1 MRRARALIAAAV
13 LGLAV
18 APVLNLAVDPLET
31 FRPPAVS
38 HSPYGN
44 DRLAKVEHLLSAPPY
59 EGLLLGSSRTGLLDP
74 AWASETAGRWYNLG
88 LLGAAP
94 SEIADVAAALAAHG
108 KLARTLVLGLDLFG
122 LAPGGGAPG
131 HLAHPV
137 VGGRSRLG
145 WTLDQIFAP
154 SIGALADAASRAA
167 TGRHVVRTDYAGG
180 GAFAMLG
187 APAPQTAAHADR
199 VAGAIAVDPAQFDA
213 VRRLAAMASAA
224 GATLCVVWH
233 PHSPAVLDG
242 YDRAEIDRLKHAVA
256 GLGAPVV
263 DLMDALWA
271 RDAAAWRD
279 AKHLAPAAAR
289 RELEAILAQ
298 CPTASALPRKG
309 PHQLSDLR

>member
-1 MRRARALIAAAV
+1 MRRALVLIAAAV

-44 DRLAKVEHLLSAPPY
+44 DRLAKIEHLLSAPPY

-94 SEIADVAAALAAHG
+94 SEIADVAAALVAHG
-108 KLARTLVLGLDLFG
+108 KLPRTLVLGLDLFG

-137 VGGRSRLG
+137 VSGRSRLG
-145 WTLDQIFAP
+145 WTLDQLFAP
-154 SIGALADAASRAA
+154 SISALADAAARAA
-167 TGRHVVRTDYAGG
+167 TGRDVVRTDYAGG

-187 APAPQTAAHADR
+187 APARHTAARADR
-199 VAGAIAVDPAQFDA
+199 VLGAIAVDPAQLDA
-213 VRRLAAMASAA
+213 VRRLAAIADAA

-233 PHSPAVLDG
+233 PHEPAVLAG
-242 YDRAEIDRLKHAVA
+242 YDRAGIDRLKRAVTEI
-256 GLGAPVV
+256 GAPVV
-263 DLMDALWA
+263 DLMDAPWA
-271 RDAAAWRD
+271 RDAAAWLD
-279 AKHLAPAAAR
+279 AKHLAPTAAR
-289 RELEAILAQ
+289 LELDAILAQ
-298 CPTASALPRKG
+298 CPTASAPPRNE
-309 PHQLSDLR
+309 PHRLSDLR